1 MDLQTPTFHPWKR
14 LPQELKFM
22 VLRHRLLLPG
32 LITVINHP
40 SHSARSLLKLIL
52 TNKATKAMALDVYY
66 GENMFCFMRRNSPDY
81 CRPDKLHWEW
91 KLPNPAFLIRVR
103 NIEVV
108 TKASVDTGFK
118 MAWDDRFR
126 TEWPYLFLDERKP
139 ATAPASNWQK
149 HFTNVTQLKIVVE
162 FAPHPTLTC
171 LDSCLA
177 SCVKEMRG
185 VRVRIMPRKVEIESE
200 AYTVLKYPNVMVF
213 VKRQLRLQFAKL
225 WRLEAKAPKMHLKL
239 LPRSQ
244 NCMSM
249 IKLGQL

>member
-1 MDLQTPTFHPWKR
+1 MDLQTPTFHPRKR

-81 CRPDKLHWEW
+81 CGPEKLHWEW

-108 TKASVDTGFK
+108 IKASVDTGFK

-126 TEWPYLFLDERKP
+126 TEWSYLFLGERKP
-139 ATAPASNWQK
+139 ATALASNWQK
-149 HFTNVTQLKIVVE
+149 QFTNVTQLKIVVE

-177 SCVKEMRG
+177 SCKSKSR
-185 VRVRIMPRKVEIESE
+185 SE
-200 AYTVLKYPNVMVF
+200 AYTVLKHPNVMVF